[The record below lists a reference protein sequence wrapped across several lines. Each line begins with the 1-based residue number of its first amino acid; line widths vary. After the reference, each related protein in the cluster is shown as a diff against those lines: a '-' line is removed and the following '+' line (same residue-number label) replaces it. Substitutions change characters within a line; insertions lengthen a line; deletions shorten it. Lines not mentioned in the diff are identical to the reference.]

1 MSAFDRIR
9 EADARRRIQ
18 SDVRALVSYSMAL
31 AEAPADEATDIEY
44 PATARWEGPIGY
56 EDQMTGDG
64 RLIEAGAL
72 TWDFATESPNLRF
85 VTEDVG
91 AHDGAVTVG
100 KVLGIERR
108 DGGVIWAFGDF
119 DMASDEGR
127 EAYRQ
132 VLQSRQNG
140 VSMDMD
146 DVSFEIRVAGE
157 LFDDM
162 QAMFDDLLSEE
173 GEAVEPE
180 EPERDEDG
188 RVTVATIHSDD
199 EVMVTTA
206 GRIRALTIVA
216 VPAFA
221 GARIS
226 IQEAPAD
233 DADEDDTSDESDNV
247 VKSTNA
253 SALIAAA
260 APVAPPAAWFDKP
273 QFSGPTPLTITPE
286 GRVYGHAALW
296 GTCHI
301 SHTAGGKC
309 VTPPNSPSNYAWFHT
324 GALETA
330 EGDILSVG
338 HLTMGT
344 GHAKDSLSAAETA
357 AHYDN
362 TGRVAADVRM
372 YEDQWGM
379 AFAGGL
385 RPGLTPEQVREF
397 RAAPISGDWR
407 QVGHALEFV
416 AGLSVN
422 VPGFGV
428 PRPHG
433 RISKNDLVSLV
444 ASGIVVNLPE
454 PTVESLSTADVRY
467 LRAFIDKERR
477 ADLDRLAARR
487 NRVKVSQFARRRRG

>member
-9 EADARRRIQ
+9 EADRRRRIQ
-18 SDVRALVSYSMAL
+18 GDVRAL
-31 AEAPADEATDIEY
+31 
-44 PATARWEGPIGY
+44 

-64 RLIEAGAL
+64 RMIAGNAL
-72 TWDFATESPNLRF
+72 TWDFSVETPNLRF

-108 DGGVIWAFGDF
+108 DGGAIWAHGDF
-119 DMASDEGR
+119 DMASEEGR

-132 VLQSRQNG
+132 VLQDRQNG

-157 LFDDM
+157 LYDEMQDM
-162 QAMFDDLLSEE
+162 MAVFFEEE
-173 GEAVEPE
+173 GDGEPAEQE
-180 EPERDEDG
+180 EPARDEEG
-188 RVTVATIHSDD
+188 RVTVAEIHSDD

-221 GARIS
+221 GARIGIKS
-226 IQEAPAD
+226 GD
-233 DADEDDTSDESDNV
+233 DDSEDDDKPAKQTDEMSLV
-247 VKSTNA
+247 
-253 SALIAAA
+253 AAA
-260 APVAPPAAWFDKP
+260 APVMPPADWFDKP

-296 GTCHI
+296 GTCHL

-309 VTPPNSPSNYAWFHT
+309 VSPPNSPSNYAWFHT

-344 GHAKDSLSAAETA
+344 GHASDTLTAAETA

-407 QVGHALEFV
+407 RVGGALEFV

-433 RISKNDLVSLV
+433 RIAKDELTSLV

-454 PTVESLSTADVRY
+454 PTVESLSASDIRY
-467 LRAFIDKERR
+467 LRAFADRERK
-477 ADLDRLAARR
+477 AELDRLAARR
-487 NRVKVSQFARRRRG
+487 NRVKVSAFARRRKGK

>member
-18 SDVRALVSYSMAL
+18 SDVRALVSYSMAVL
-31 AEAPADEATDIEY
+31 DAPADEQTDTFDY
-44 PATARWEGPIGY
+44 PATARWEGPIGF

-64 RLIEAGAL
+64 RLIEGGAL
-72 TWDFATESPNLRF
+72 SWDFAVETPNLRF

-119 DMASDEGR
+119 DMASEEGR

-132 VLQSRQNG
+132 VREERQNG

-157 LFDDM
+157 LFDEVNALFAEPEYDE
-162 QAMFDDLLSEE
+162 D
-173 GEAVEPE
+173 GEPIEAE

-188 RVTVATIHSDD
+188 RVTVATINADD

-221 GARIS
+221 GARIG
-226 IQEAPAD
+226 IQDAPVD
-233 DADEDDTSDESDNV
+233 EDEDDENV
-247 VKSTNA
+247 VRSTNA

-260 APVAPPAAWFDKP
+260 APVAPPASWFDKP
-273 QFSGPTPLTITPE
+273 QFSGPTPLTITSE

-296 GTCHI
+296 GTCHL

-309 VTPPNSPSNYAWFHT
+309 VSPPNSPSNYAWFHT

-330 EGDILSVG
+330 EGDIISVG

-344 GHAKDSLSAAETA
+344 GHAADTLTAAETA

-407 QVGHALEFV
+407 RVGGALEFV

-433 RISKNDLVSLV
+433 RISKNDLQSLV

-454 PTVESLSTADVRY
+454 PTVESLSSRDVAY

-487 NRVKVSQFARRRRG
+487 NRVKVAQFARRRKGK

>member
-18 SDVRALVSYSMAL
+18 SDVRALVSYSMAV
-31 AEAPADEATDIEY
+31 AEAPPAEETTAFEY
-44 PATARWEGPIGY
+44 PATARWEGVIGY

-64 RLIEAGAL
+64 RMIAGNAL
-72 TWDFATESPNLRF
+72 SWDFSVETPNLRF

-108 DGGVIWAFGDF
+108 DGGAIWAHGDF

-132 VLQSRQNG
+132 VKQDRQNG

-157 LFDDM
+157 IFDEMQDMMAVLFED
-162 QAMFDDLLSEE
+162 E
-173 GEAVEPE
+173 GEPAEPE
-180 EPERDEDG
+180 EPERDEEG
-188 RVTVATIHSDD
+188 RVKVAEIHSDD
-199 EVMVTTA
+199 EVMVTTS

-221 GARIS
+221 GARINTT
-226 IQEAPAD
+226 EAPAD
-233 DADEDDTSDESDNV
+233 DAADDEDDS
-247 VKSTNA
+247 VKSTDA
-253 SALIAAA
+253 MALVAAA
-260 APVAPPAAWFDKP
+260 APVAPPASWFENP
-273 QFSGPTPLTITPE
+273 NLSGPTPLTITKD
-286 GRVYGHAALW
+286 GRVFGHAALW
-296 GTCHI
+296 GTCHL

-309 VTPPNSPSNYAWFHT
+309 VSPPNSPSNYAWFHT

-338 HLTMGT
+338 HFTMGT
-344 GHAKDSLSAAETA
+344 GHAADTLTAAETA
-357 AHYDN
+357 SHYDN

-407 QVGHALEFV
+407 RVGGALEFV

-433 RISKNDLVSLV
+433 RISKNELTSLV
-444 ASGIVVNLPE
+444 ASGMVVNLPE
-454 PTVESLSTADVRY
+454 PTVEGLSTRDVQY

-477 ADLDRLAARR
+477 SDLDRLAARR
-487 NRVKVSQFARRRRG
+487 NRVKVSQFARRRKGK

>member
-18 SDVRALVSYSMAL
+18 SDVRALVSYSMAV
-31 AEAPADEATDIEY
+31 AEAPAEEETTATEY
-44 PATARWEGPIGY
+44 PTTARWEGPIGY

-64 RLIEAGAL
+64 RLIQGGAL
-72 TWDFATESPNLRF
+72 AWDFAVETPNLRF

-119 DMASDEGR
+119 DMATEEGR
-127 EAYRQ
+127 EAYRN
-132 VLQSRQNG
+132 VKDERQNG

-157 LFDDM
+157 LYDEMQDM
-162 QAMFDDLLSEE
+162 MAVFLDEE
-173 GEAVEPE
+173 GDSDEPA

-188 RVTVATIHSDD
+188 RVTVAEIHSDD

-226 IQEAPAD
+226 IQAAESDSAD
-233 DADEDDTSDESDNV
+233 DEDDENV

-273 QFSGPTPLTITPE
+273 QFSGPTPLTIDKD

-296 GTCHI
+296 GTCHL

-309 VTPPNSPSNYAWFHT
+309 VSPPNSPSNYAWFHT

-330 EGDILSVG
+330 EGDLISVG

-344 GHAKDSLSAAETA
+344 GHAGDSLTAAETA

-407 QVGHALEFV
+407 RVGGALEFV

-433 RISKNDLVSLV
+433 RIAKNELTSLV

-467 LRAFIDKERR
+467 LRSFIDKERR

-487 NRVKVSQFARRRRG
+487 NRVKVSAFARRRKGN

>member
-9 EADARRRIQ
+9 EADRRRRIQ
-18 SDVRALVSYSMAL
+18 GDVRALVRYSMTLAAEPE
-31 AEAPADEATDIEY
+31 AEAPAAVDY
-44 PATARWEGPIGY
+44 PESARWEGIIGY

-64 RLIEAGAL
+64 RMIASNAL
-72 TWDFATESPNLRF
+72 TWDFSVETPNLRF

-108 DGGVIWAFGDF
+108 DGGAIWAHGDF
-119 DMASDEGR
+119 DMASEEGR

-132 VLQSRQNG
+132 VLQDRQNG

-157 LFDDM
+157 LYDEMQDMMATLFDED
-162 QAMFDDLLSEE
+162 A
-173 GEAVEPE
+173 EPAEQE
-180 EPERDEDG
+180 EPERDEEG
-188 RVTVATIHSDD
+188 RVTVAEMHSDD
-199 EVMVTTA
+199 EVMVTTS

-221 GARIS
+221 GARIGIATGEPNDS
-226 IQEAPAD
+226 EDDDAPAKQT
-233 DADEDDTSDESDNV
+233 DEMSLV
-247 VKSTNA
+247 
-253 SALIAAA
+253 AAA
-260 APVAPPAAWFDKP
+260 APVAPPAEWFDKP
-273 QFSGPTPLTITPE
+273 NFSGPTPLTITPE
-286 GRVYGHAALW
+286 GRVFGHAALW
-296 GTCHI
+296 GTCHL

-309 VTPPNSPSNYAWFHT
+309 VSPPNSPSNYAWFHT

-344 GHAKDSLSAAETA
+344 GHASDTLSAAETA

-372 YEDQWGM
+372 YEDKWGM

-407 QVGHALEFV
+407 RVGGALEFV

-433 RISKNDLVSLV
+433 RIAKDELQSLV
-444 ASGIVVNLPE
+444 ASGIVVDLPE
-454 PTVESLSTADVRY
+454 PTVESLSASDIRY
-467 LRAFIDKERR
+467 LRAFADRERK
-477 ADLDRLAARR
+477 AELDRLAARR
-487 NRVKVSQFARRRRG
+487 NRIKVDRFARSRRKGK

>member
-9 EADARRRIQ
+9 EADRRRRIQ
-18 SDVRALVSYSMAL
+18 GDVRALVRYSMAL
-31 AEAPADEATDIEY
+31 ADAPADEETTTEEY
-44 PATARWEGPIGY
+44 PTTARWEGPIGY

-64 RLIEAGAL
+64 RMIAADAL
-72 TWDFATESPNLRF
+72 SWDFSVETPNLRF

-108 DGGVIWAFGDF
+108 DGGVIWAYGDF
-119 DMASDEGR
+119 DMQSEEGR

-132 VLQSRQNG
+132 VREERQNG

-157 LFDDM
+157 LYDEMQDM
-162 QAMFDDLLSEE
+162 MAAMFDED
-173 GEAVEPE
+173 AEPAEQE
-180 EPERDEDG
+180 EPERDADG
-188 RVTVATIHSDD
+188 RVKVGEMHSDD
-199 EVMVTTA
+199 EVMVTTS
-206 GRIRALTIVA
+206 GRIRALTVVS

-226 IQEAPAD
+226 IQTEKPEGEA
-233 DADEDDTSDESDNV
+233 EDESE
-247 VKSTNA
+247 
-253 SALIAAA
+253 ALVAAA
-260 APVAPPAAWFDKP
+260 APVNPPAEWFEMP
-273 QFSGPTPLTITPE
+273 NLREPTALTVTPE
-286 GRVYGHAALW
+286 GRVFGHAALW
-296 GTCHI
+296 GTCHV

-330 EGDILSVG
+330 EGDIVSVG
-338 HLTMGT
+338 HLTYGT
-344 GHAKDSLSAAETA
+344 GHAADRLTAAETA

-362 TGRVAADVRM
+362 TGRVGADVRM
-372 YEDQWGM
+372 YEDSHGIV
-379 AFAGGL
+379 FAGAL
-385 RPGLTPEQVREF
+385 RPNLTPEQRREF
-397 RAAPISGDWR
+397 MAAPISGDWR
-407 QVGHALEFV
+407 SVGGALEFV
-416 AGLSVN
+416 AALSVN

-433 RISKNDLVSLV
+433 RVSKDSLVSLV

-454 PTVESLSTADVRY
+454 PTVETLSTGDIRY
-467 LRAFIDKERR
+467 LRAFADRERK

-487 NRVKVSQFARRRRG
+487 NRVKVAAFARRRKGK

>member
-9 EADARRRIQ
+9 LADAQRRVQ
-18 SDVRALVSYSMAL
+18 SDVRALVSYSMTV
-31 AEAPADEATDIEY
+31 AEAPAEEETTVFEY
-44 PATARWEGPIGY
+44 PATARWEGIIGY

-64 RLIEAGAL
+64 RMIAANAL
-72 TWDFATESPNLRF
+72 TWDFSVETPNLRF

-108 DGGVIWAFGDF
+108 SGGAIWAYGDF
-119 DMASDEGR
+119 DMADEEGR
-127 EAYRQ
+127 KAYRQ
-132 VLQSRQNG
+132 VKEERQNG

-146 DVSFEIRVAGE
+146 DVSFEVRIAGE
-157 LFDDM
+157 LYDEMQDM
-162 QAMFDDLLSEE
+162 MAAFMEEE
-173 GEAVEPE
+173 GEEPAE
-180 EPERDEDG
+180 PSEPERDADG
-188 RVTVATIHSDD
+188 RVVVAKINSDD
-199 EVMVTTA
+199 EVMVTTS
-206 GRIRALTIVA
+206 GRIRALTIVS

-221 GARIS
+221 SARIG
-226 IQEAPAD
+226 IPEG
-233 DADEDDTSDESDNV
+233 DAESDDTDENENV
-247 VKSTNA
+247 VQSTNA
-253 SALIAAA
+253 AALVAAA
-260 APVAPPAAWFDKP
+260 APVSPPASWFEKP
-273 QFSGPTPLTITPE
+273 SLNGPTPLTITPE

-296 GTCHI
+296 GSCHL

-309 VTPPNSPSNYAWFHT
+309 VTPPNSPSGYAWFHT
-324 GALETA
+324 GALETQ
-330 EGDILSVG
+330 EGDLVAVG

-344 GHAKDSLSAAETA
+344 GHAADTLTAAETA

-379 AFAGGL
+379 VFSGGL

-407 QVGHALEFV
+407 RVGGALEFV

-422 VPGFGV
+422 VPGFGI

-433 RISKNDLVSLV
+433 RIEKGDIQALV

-454 PTVESLSTADVRY
+454 PSIEGLSTADVRY

-487 NRVKVSQFARRRRG
+487 NRVKVSQFARRRKGH

>member
-18 SDVRALVSYSMAL
+18 SDVRALVSYSMAV
-31 AEAPADEATDIEY
+31 AEAPAEEETTAFEY
-44 PATARWEGPIGY
+44 PATARWEGVIGY

-64 RLIEAGAL
+64 RMIAGNAL
-72 TWDFATESPNLRF
+72 TWDFSVETPNLRF

-108 DGGVIWAFGDF
+108 DGGAIWAHGDF

-132 VLQSRQNG
+132 VKQDRQNG

-157 LFDDM
+157 IFDEMQDMMAVLFE
-162 QAMFDDLLSEE
+162 EE
-173 GEAVEPE
+173 GDAPEAE
-180 EPERDEDG
+180 EPERDEEG
-188 RVTVATIHSDD
+188 RVKVAEIHSDD
-199 EVMVTTA
+199 EVMVTTS

-221 GARIS
+221 GARINTT
-226 IQEAPAD
+226 EAPAA
-233 DADEDDTSDESDNV
+233 DAGDDEDDS
-247 VKSTNA
+247 VKSTD
-253 SALIAAA
+253 SMALVAAA
-260 APVAPPAAWFDKP
+260 APVQPPAAWFENP
-273 QFSGPTPLTITPE
+273 NLSGPTPLTITPE

-296 GTCHI
+296 GTCHL

-309 VTPPNSPSNYAWFHT
+309 VSPPNSPSNYAWFHT

-338 HLTMGT
+338 HFTMGT
-344 GHAKDSLSAAETA
+344 GHAADTLTAAETA
-357 AHYDN
+357 SHYDN

-407 QVGHALEFV
+407 RVGGALEFV

-433 RISKNDLVSLV
+433 RISKNELTSLVS
-444 ASGIVVNLPE
+444 SGMVVNLPE
-454 PTVESLSTADVRY
+454 PTVEGLSTRDVAY

-477 ADLDRLAARR
+477 SDLDRLAARR
-487 NRVKVSQFARRRRG
+487 NRVKVSQFARRRKGK

>member
-9 EADARRRIQ
+9 QADARRRIQ
-18 SDVRALVSYSMAL
+18 GDVRSLMRYSMTL
-31 AEAPADEATDIEY
+31 ADAPADDAPADIDFPES
-44 PATARWEGPIGY
+44 ARWEGIIGY

-64 RLIEAGAL
+64 RMIAGDAL
-72 TWDFATESPNLRF
+72 VWDFSVETPNLRY
-85 VTEDVG
+85 VKEDVG
-91 AHDGAVTVG
+91 AHDNAVTVG

-108 DGGVIWAFGDF
+108 DGGAIWAHGDF
-119 DMASDEGR
+119 DMASEDGR

-132 VLQSRQNG
+132 VSQDRQNG

-146 DVSFEIRVAGE
+146 DVSFEVRIAGE
-157 LFDDM
+157 LYDEMQDMMATLFDED
-162 QAMFDDLLSEE
+162 
-173 GEAVEPE
+173 GEPE
-180 EPERDEDG
+180 EQEEPDRDGDG
-188 RVTVATIHSDD
+188 RVTVAEIHSDD

-221 GARIS
+221 GARIG
-226 IQEAPAD
+226 IAEAPAD
-233 DADEDDTSDESDNV
+233 SDDSEDEDAPAAKDEMSLV
-247 VKSTNA
+247 
-253 SALIAAA
+253 AAA

-273 QFSGPTPLTITPE
+273 KFSGPTPLTITPE

-296 GTCHI
+296 GTCHL
-301 SHTAGGKC
+301 SHTSGGQC
-309 VTPPNSPSNYAWFHT
+309 VSPPNSPSNYAWFHT
-324 GALETA
+324 GALETE
-330 EGDILSVG
+330 EGTILSVG

-344 GHAKDSLSAAETA
+344 GHAGDRLSAAETA

-372 YEDQWGM
+372 YEDEWGM

-385 RPGLTPEQVREF
+385 RPGLTPAQVREF

-407 QVGHALEFV
+407 RVGGAMEFV

-428 PRPHG
+428 PRLHG
-433 RISKNDLVSLV
+433 RIEKDELQSLV
-444 ASGIVVNLPE
+444 ASGIIVDLPE
-454 PTVESLSTADVRY
+454 PTVETLSTSDIRY
-467 LRAFIDKERR
+467 LRAFADRERK

-487 NRVKVSQFARRRRG
+487 NRVKVDRFARRRKGK

>member
-9 EADARRRIQ
+9 EADARRRIVH
-18 SDVRALVSYSMAL
+18 DIRAMTTFAL
-31 AEAPADEATDIEY
+31 AVAEAPEVLSPEY
-44 PATARWEGPIGY
+44 PAAARWEGPIGF

-64 RLIEAGAL
+64 RLIQAGAL
-72 TWDFATESPNLRF
+72 TWDFEVESPTLRF

-100 KVLGIERR
+100 KIDTLERR
-108 DGGVIWAFGDF
+108 TGGVIWGAGPL
-119 DMASDEGR
+119 DMESDAGR

-132 VLQSRQNG
+132 IRDGLQNG

-146 DVSFEIRVAGE
+146 DVSFEIRIAGE
-157 LFDDM
+157 LYDEMQDMMASFLDD
-162 QAMFDDLLSEE
+162 E
-173 GEAVEPE
+173 GDGSVEVE
-180 EPERDEDG
+180 EPERDEEG
-188 RVTVATIHSDD
+188 RVVVATIKSDD
-199 EVMVTTA
+199 EVMVTTS

-221 GARIS
+221 GARIG
-226 IQEAPAD
+226 IAAD
-233 DADEDDTSDESDNV
+233 SEDAAGNGG
-247 VKSTNA
+247 
-253 SALIAAA
+253 ALVAAA
-260 APVAPPAAWFDKP
+260 APVAPPAAWFEKP
-273 QFSGPTPLTITPE
+273 ILNGPTPLTITPE

-296 GTCHI
+296 GSCHL

-309 VTPPNSPSNYAWFHT
+309 VSPPNSPSGYAWFHT
-324 GALETA
+324 GALETR
-330 EGDILSVG
+330 EGDLVSVG
-338 HLTMGT
+338 HFTMGT
-344 GHAKDSLSAAETA
+344 GHAADELTAAETV

-379 AFAGGL
+379 CFAGGL

-407 QVGHALEFV
+407 RVGGALEFV

-422 VPGFGV
+422 VPGFGI

-433 RISKNDLVSLV
+433 RISKDDLVSLV
-444 ASGIVVNLPE
+444 ASGIVVNIPE
-454 PTVESLSTADVRY
+454 RTVEGLSDSDIRY
-467 LRAFIDKERR
+467 LRAFADRERK

-487 NRVKVSQFARRRRG
+487 NRVKVAQFARRRKGK